1 MNIRSLRTSIVAFLL
16 AMLCLG
22 AIVWANQ
29 EVLTYQQRLIHMLN
43 RIGYGPRPGDMAQV
57 TEMGTE
63 RYIQQQ
69 LNPKSLS
76 YSPDLKQQLAM
87 LSTHKLSPVEL
98 YQQYGPP
105 LKKQAKALKQ
115 GQANVESSQKA
126 AQLKEIQQKIR
137 QVMLETSQARL
148 LRAVNSPRQLE
159 EVMTDFWFNHFNVY
173 AGKGT
178 TYVWV
183 GNYEDQAIRPHVF
196 GRFRD
201 LLAATAKHPAML
213 FYLDNWLNTAEGTQ
227 GAKGKKTGINE
238 NYARELLELHTLG
251 VDGGYTQKDVT
262 ELARVLTGWGLA
274 NRQVIKSQRLQ
285 AKGNSFGRQMN
296 LAQMPVVDKDGV
308 YFDAKRHDFGDKLI
322 LGQTIKGSGES
333 ELETVLDLLAHHPAT
348 AHHISYKLAQYF
360 VSDKP
365 SDALVETLS
374 KQYLASDGNIKQVLA
389 TLFKSPEFWSYNAYQ
404 NKFKNPYQYVVSL
417 MRVTGVTTIDNPQYV
432 LGQLRNAGMPL
443 YGSQPPTGY
452 KYTTEA
458 WLSPD
463 AMTRRMNLATAV
475 GAGRFPV
482 SKQPVNVTKDG
493 LADALGVPFSENTQK
508 AIDASPVKLQ
518 PALILGSPEF
528 LRY

>member
-1 MNIRSLRTSIVAFLL
+1 MNTRSLRTSIVAFLL
-16 AMLCLG
+16 GMLCLG

-57 TEMGTE
+57 TEIGTE

-69 LNPKSLS
+69 LNPHSLS
-76 YSPDLKQQLAM
+76 YSSDLKQQLEA
-87 LSTHKLSPVEL
+87 LSTRKLSPIEL

-115 GQANVESSQKA
+115 SQSNVEVSQKS

-173 AGKGT
+173 AGKGA

-213 FYLDNWLNTAEGTQ
+213 FYLDNWLNTAPGTQ
-227 GAKGKKTGINE
+227 GAKGKQTGLNE

-262 ELARVLTGWGLA
+262 ELARVLTGWGLV
-274 NRQVIKSQRLQ
+274 NRQAIKQQLQAGNSASLPRMQATGQRLV
-285 AKGNSFGRQMN
+285 N
-296 LAQMPVVDKDGV
+296 KDGV
-308 YFDAKRHDFGDKLI
+308 YFDAKRHDFGDKII

-374 KQYLASDGNIKQVLA
+374 KQYLASDGNIRQVLA

-404 NKFKNPYQYVVSL
+404 NKFKNPYQYMVSL
-417 MRVTGVTTIDNPQYV
+417 MRVTGVKTIDNPQYV

-452 KYTTEA
+452 KYTTDA

-463 AMTRRMNLATAV
+463 AMAQRTSLATSV

-482 SKQPVNVTKDG
+482 SKQPVSVTKEG
-493 LADALGVPFSENTQK
+493 LADTLGVPFSENTQK